1 MTNTKLSAAVD
12 RVMLDRHSIRAF
24 LPTPIA
30 REEIEDILRVASNAP
45 SGNNIQPWRVHVLTG
60 ATLHTLIE
68 RVCSAFDAADGSHT
82 PEYHYYPTEFFEPYL
97 ARRRKCGGDLYGV
110 LGIARGEKARMRAQM
125 RKNFEFF
132 GAPVGLMFTI
142 DRRLAQGS
150 WLDYGM
156 FMQNVML
163 AATARGLATCAQAAW
178 IDYHRIITELLQLP
192 DNEQV
197 VAGIALGYADPAA
210 PENALLTGRVPVPE
224 FVSFH
229 P

>member
-132 GAPVGLMFTI
+132 GAPVGLMFAI

-156 FMQNVML
+156 FLQNVML

-178 IDYHRIITELLQLP
+178 IDYHRIIAELLALP
-192 DNEQV
+192 KNEQV
-197 VAGIALGYADPAA
+197 VAGIALGHADPAA
-210 PENALLTGRVPVPE
+210 PENALLTGRVPVAE

>member
-30 REEIEDILRVASNAP
+30 RAEIEDILRVASNAP

-110 LGIARGEKARMRAQM
+110 LGIARGEKTRMRAQM

-156 FMQNVML
+156 FLQNVML

-178 IDYHRIITELLQLP
+178 IDYHRIIAELLALP
-192 DNEQV
+192 KNEQV
-197 VAGIALGYADPAA
+197 VAGIALGHADPAA
-210 PENALLTGRVPVPE
+210 PENALLTGRVPVAE

>member
-156 FMQNVML
+156 FLQNVML

-178 IDYHRIITELLQLP
+178 IDYHRIIAELLALP
-192 DNEQV
+192 KNEQV
-197 VAGIALGYADPAA
+197 VAGIALGHADPAA
-210 PENALLTGRVPVPE
+210 PENALLTGRVPVAE

>member
-30 REEIEDILRVASNAP
+30 RAEIEDILRVASNAP

-156 FMQNVML
+156 FLQNVML

-178 IDYHRIITELLQLP
+178 IDYHRIIAELLALP
-192 DNEQV
+192 ENEQV
-197 VAGIALGYADPAA
+197 VAGIALGHADPAA
-210 PENALLTGRVPVPE
+210 PENALLTGRVPVAE

>member
-30 REEIEDILRVASNAP
+30 RAEIEDILRVASNAP

-110 LGIARGEKARMRAQM
+110 LGIARGEKARMLAQM

-132 GAPVGLMFTI
+132 GSPVGLMFTI

-178 IDYHRIITELLQLP
+178 IDYHRIIAELLALP
-192 DNEQV
+192 ENEQV
-197 VAGIALGYADPAA
+197 VAGIALGHADPAA
-210 PENALLTGRVPVPE
+210 PENALLTGRVPVAE

>member
-156 FMQNVML
+156 FLQNVML

-178 IDYHRIITELLQLP
+178 IDYHRIIAELLALP
-192 DNEQV
+192 ENEQV
-197 VAGIALGYADPAA
+197 VAGIALGHADPAA
-210 PENALLTGRVPVPE
+210 PENALLTGRVPVAE